1 MRKSIKIFF
10 ILLVIIA
17 VGTGVYIG
25 YKVFIQ
31 GGGKTYKKLGAEYL
45 DKNLTRPEAR
55 KAILEY
61 QEGTGDRTPPFEVI
75 ASKRLSKRQMREI
88 DSDVDR
94 ALPGYEKAWFVQIEM
109 ENGGHFGYFLIKDKD
124 FGIVCYRKLIGG
136 DPMYRLVVKGREIYK
151 RP

>member
-1 MRKSIKIFF
+1 MRMPVNILIMF
-10 ILLVIIA
+10 IVIIA
-17 VGTGVYIG
+17 VGIGGYFG
-25 YKVFIQ
+25 YKVFTQ
-31 GGGKTYKKLGAEYL
+31 GNERATQKLGTEYL
-45 DKNLTRPEAR
+45 DKNLTIPEAR

-75 ASKRLSKRQMREI
+75 ASKRLSKKQMRKI

-124 FGIVCYRKLIGG
+124 FGIVCYTKLTRG
-136 DPMYRLVVKGREIYK
+136 DPMYGIVVQDQKIYRK
-151 RP
+151 P